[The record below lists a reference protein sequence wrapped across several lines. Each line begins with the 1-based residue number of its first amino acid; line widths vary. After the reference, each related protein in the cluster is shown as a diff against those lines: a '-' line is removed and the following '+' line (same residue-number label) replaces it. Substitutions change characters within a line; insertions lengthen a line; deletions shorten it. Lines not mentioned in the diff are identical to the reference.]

1 MKRMYSQ
8 ANLFI
13 FCNTFFS
20 CLQTPQM
27 KVGAEQESRLH
38 INFFELKAVL
48 LALKKFEQ
56 QCWRQISLVAT
67 ENTTVVSY
75 INKEGGDKIRLSLCP
90 PLETAFLV
98 QSQADSAKGQ
108 AHSRPP
114 ECNTRQIAQKQTS
127 NSDRVVSPTAGV
139 RPLVCKMAH
148 STGGS
153 VCHQVQQQA
162 SLVCVP
168 STGSSGL
175 EGGRTQ
181 PQLGG
186 ARCLCLVSK
195 LITKILD
202 LGCRRLILIAPR
214 WPNMPWF

>member
-1 MKRMYSQ
+1 
-8 ANLFI
+8 
-13 FCNTFFS
+13 
-20 CLQTPQM
+20 M

-75 INKEGGDKIRLSLCP
+75 INKEGGGGGIRSGSLCA
-90 PLETAFLV
+90 LLWRLL
-98 QSQADSAKGQ
+98 SWCSL
-108 AHSRPP
+108 
-114 ECNTRQIAQKQTS
+114 RQIVLRARHIPGRLNVIPDKLPR
-127 NSDRVVSPTAGV
+127 NKLVLSPTAGV

-168 STGSSGL
+168 STGFSGL

-186 ARCLCLVSK
+186 ARCLCLLSK